1 LLKSRQLI
9 EQYLAIKDV
18 LKYEITS
25 AERKILGKRSLKM
38 APTVLTDADLI
49 KPEFTDS
56 LKETMIWWELA
67 RRRILGR

>member
-1 LLKSRQLI
+1 LKSRQLI

-25 AERKILGKRSLKM
+25 AERKILQKRSLKM
-38 APTVLTDADLI
+38 APPVLTDADLI

-67 RRRILGR
+67 WQ